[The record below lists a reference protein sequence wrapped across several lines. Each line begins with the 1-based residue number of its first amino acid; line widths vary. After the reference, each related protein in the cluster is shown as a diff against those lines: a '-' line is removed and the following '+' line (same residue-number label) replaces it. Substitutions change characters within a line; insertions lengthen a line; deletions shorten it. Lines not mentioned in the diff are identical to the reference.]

1 MSRSADMTDGRIYNV
16 LFLCTVTAQ
25 VAAIPGEATLGRND
39 VKVGRPGDG
48 PDEDFG

>member
-1 MSRSADMTDGRIYNV
+1 MARRHDFGRPQNEEMMH
-16 LFLCTVTAQ
+16 FRVTAQ

-48 PDEDFG
+48 LDEDFG